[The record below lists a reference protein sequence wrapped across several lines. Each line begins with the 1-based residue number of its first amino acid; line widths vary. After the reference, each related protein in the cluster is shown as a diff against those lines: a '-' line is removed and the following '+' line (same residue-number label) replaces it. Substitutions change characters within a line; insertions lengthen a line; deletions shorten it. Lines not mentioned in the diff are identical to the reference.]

1 MNNNSIKNCPKIF
14 NFDIPNDR
22 KIAISFFLAF
32 VHKSNNNE
40 TYKKNSHKQSREFFF
55 ISKLFYKSDIIDVN
69 V

>member
-32 VHKSNNNE
+32 IHKSNNNE
-40 TYKKNSHKQSREFFF
+40 TVIPANINEAANN
-55 ISKLFYKSDIIDVN
+55 LFAIEYIPDIDCCSAG
-69 V
+69 